1 MRAAL
6 STMWAQQERF
16 RGHMDDFA
24 RIAAAAGYDAIEP
37 SHSTD
42 REGLE
47 TLIRCEVLPLAS
59 LHAPTPRERDARG
72 RWNGD
77 LNLAALDEEER
88 RAAITA
94 TTRTID
100 YAAGAGATAVVVHL
114 GACGDRL
121 LPAEVQLRN
130 LHRAGVTSGPQCDRL
145 RAEAAARRAAL
156 AVAHLPQ
163 AKRSLEELADYGAQR
178 GVAIGLENRLH
189 YHEIPRFDEAAEL
202 LAPYPASAAGYWH
215 DVGHSEVLHRLGL
228 VDKRAWLDTNGPR
241 TIGSHLHDVRG
252 ILDHRAPSTGDV
264 GWDYI
269 FAGLPATA
277 LRTFEID
284 QHEPEDLLN
293 PALRHLID
301 NGVMPRPEPNKG
313 PA

>member
-1 MRAAL
+1 MKAAL

-24 RIAAAAGYDAIEP
+24 RTAAAAGYDAIEP

-47 TLIRCEVLPLAS
+47 TLLRCAVLPLSS

-88 RAAITA
+88 RAALDA
-94 TTRTID
+94 TCRTID
-100 YAAGAGATAVVVHL
+100 YAVRAGAPAVVVHL
-114 GACGDRL
+114 GACGNHP
-121 LPAEVQLRN
+121 LPAETQLRN
-130 LHRAGVTSGPQCDRL
+130 LYRAGITSGAECDRL
-145 RAEAAARRAAL
+145 RAEAAEDRAEL
-156 AVAHLPQ
+156 AAVHMPQ
-163 AKRSLEELADYGAQR
+163 AARSLEALAEYGAQW

-189 YHEIPRFDEAAEL
+189 YHEIPRFDEAQAL
-202 LAPYPASAAGYWH
+202 LTPYPAGVAGYWH
-215 DVGHSEVLHRLGL
+215 DVGHAEVLDRLGL
-228 VDKRAWLDTNGPR
+228 VEKHAWLDTNGPR

-252 ILDHRAPSTGDV
+252 ILDHRAPGNGDV
-264 GWDYI
+264 DWSYI
-269 FAGLPATA
+269 LAGLPETA

-284 QHEPEDLLN
+284 QHEPQELLS
-293 PALRHLID
+293 PALRFLID
-301 NGVMPRPEPNKG
+301 NGVMV
-313 PA
+313 A

>member
-47 TLIRCEVLPLAS
+47 TLVRSGILPLAS
-59 LHAPTPRERDARG
+59 LHAPTPRERNTRG
-72 RWNGD
+72 HWNGD
-77 LNLAALDEEER
+77 LNLAALEDEER
-88 RAAITA
+88 RAAVRATA
-94 TTRTID
+94 RTID
-100 YAAGAGATAVVVHL
+100 YAVAAGAQAIVVHL

-121 LPAEVQLRN
+121 LPSEAQLRN
-130 LHRAGVTSGPQCDRL
+130 LHRAGVTAGPECDRL
-145 RAEAAARRAAL
+145 RAEAVARREEL
-156 AVAHLPQ
+156 ATLHLPQ
-163 AKRSLEELADYGAQR
+163 ARRSLEELTEYGTQK

-189 YHEIPRFDEAAEL
+189 YHEIPRFDEVTEL

-215 DVGHSEVLHRLGL
+215 DVGHAEVLHRLGL
-228 VDKRAWLDTNGPR
+228 VDKRAWLQTNGPR
-241 TIGSHLHDVRG
+241 AIGSHLHDVRG
-252 ILDHRAPSTGDV
+252 IIDHRAPGAGDV
-264 GWDYI
+264 VWDYI
-269 FAGLPATA
+269 LAGLPETA

-284 QHEPEDLLN
+284 QHEPEELLN
-293 PALRHLID
+293 PALRYLID
-301 NGVMPRPEPNKG
+301 RGVMP
-313 PA
+313 A